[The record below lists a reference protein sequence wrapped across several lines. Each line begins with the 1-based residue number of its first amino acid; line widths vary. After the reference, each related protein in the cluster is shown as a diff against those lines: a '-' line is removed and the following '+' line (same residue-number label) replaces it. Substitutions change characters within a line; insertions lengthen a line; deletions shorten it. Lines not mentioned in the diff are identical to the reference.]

1 MYLHKLNMEI
11 LIDCT
16 SPCRDRTFDLFIS
29 KLVMEAEGIIWS
41 QLYLNVNKCS
51 WFSGVKLNGIKVMYC
66 VEKFKIHN
74 VHLSL
79 LLKVNFQYSDARRRK
94 GLLMAPLSHTW
105 LCLLSVRQCS

>member
-1 MYLHKLNMEI
+1 MEI
-11 LIDCT
+11 SHVSSQIKHGDFNGFTWKST

-51 WFSGVKLNGIKVMYC
+51 WFPGVKLNGIKVMYC

-74 VHLSL
+74 VHLNL
-79 LLKVNFQYSDARRRK
+79 FTPAIYI
-94 GLLMAPLSHTW
+94 M
-105 LCLLSVRQCS
+105 